1 MRYGDVELCAGSF
14 EGPPFVDERSVDGVP
29 GTTCQVCGH
38 AVQVEPAPGAEDARR
53 IAAHD
58 KSGRTVQVD

>member
-1 MRYGDVELCAGSF
+1 MRYGDVDLCAGSF
-14 EGPPFVDERSVDGVP
+14 EGPPFVDEQSVDGSP
-29 GTTCQVCGH
+29 ATTCQVCGH
-38 AVQVEPAPGAEDARR
+38 VVEIEPTPDAQDGQR